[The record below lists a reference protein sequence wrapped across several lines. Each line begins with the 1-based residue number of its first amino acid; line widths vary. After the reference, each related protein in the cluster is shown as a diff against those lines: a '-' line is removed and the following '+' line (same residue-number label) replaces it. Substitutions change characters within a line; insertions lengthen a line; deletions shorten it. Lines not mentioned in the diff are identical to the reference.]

1 MPTYFHFPDMLQ
13 HSEDSADVVCPSDHV
28 SPLEVYPEYLLPPVT
43 TFSDGEEIIHYT
55 SDVYDL
61 LNQERI
67 NNLGRDTLEEY
78 LSRNMPLSSELSD
91 QISKLSDDEI
101 LKSIKPRNI
110 QTASEIRA
118 WIDYLQGSIDDA
130 LASSSPSV
138 DVSPSDDDGD
148 DVPPKE

>member
-1 MPTYFHFPDMLQ
+1 MPKFFNFPDLLEQ
-13 HSEDSADVVCPSDHV
+13 YNDSDDVISSSDV
-28 SPLEVYPEYLLPPVT
+28 ASPLVIYPEYLLPPVT
-43 TFSDGEEIIHYT
+43 TFSDGEEIVHYT
-55 SDVYDL
+55 SDIYDL

-110 QTASEIRA
+110 QTADEIRG

-130 LASSSPSV
+130 LASSSSSV
-138 DVSPSDDDGD
+138 DVVPSDDDGD

>member
-1 MPTYFHFPDMLQ
+1 MPTFFHFPDLLQ
-13 HSEDSADVVCPSDHV
+13 QCNDTDDVISTSDKV

-43 TFSDGEEIIHYT
+43 TFSDGEEIVHYT

-78 LSRNMPLSSELSD
+78 LSRNMPLSSQLSD

-110 QTASEIRA
+110 QTADEIRG